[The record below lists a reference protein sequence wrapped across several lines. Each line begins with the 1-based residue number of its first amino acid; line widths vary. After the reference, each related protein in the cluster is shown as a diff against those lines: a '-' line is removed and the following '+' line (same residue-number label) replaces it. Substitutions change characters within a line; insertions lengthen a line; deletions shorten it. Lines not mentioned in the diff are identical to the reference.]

1 MTLFSRRGQPRLLA
15 EFDSPEDMS
24 RALGALRDAGY
35 RELETYTPFDMPRT
49 TPSLG
54 LRRPLLP
61 WIIFLGGLGGG
72 IVSYWI
78 QWFANAWSYPLNVGG
93 RPVNSVPAFIP
104 ATFEGTVLAAALV
117 SFFGLFIS
125 LRLPALRHPVFEI
138 EGFERAT
145 VDRFW
150 IEVGGVQ
157 SDLDARELRRI
168 AGEAGALRVVPL
180 GLESAVGAAS

>member
-1 MTLFSRRGQPRLLA
+1 MFLSGRGRPRILA
-15 EFDSPEDMS
+15 EFAAPEKMTH
-24 RALGALRDAGY
+24 ALDALHAAGY

-49 TPSLG
+49 TPALG

-61 WIIFLGGLGGG
+61 WLIALGGLAGGG
-72 IVSYWI
+72 VAYWI

-93 RPVNSVPAFIP
+93 RPVHPVPAFIP
-104 ATFEGTVLAAALV
+104 ATFEGTVLGAAFVA
-117 SFFGLFIS
+117 FFGLFIS
-125 LRLPALRHPVFEI
+125 LRLPALWHPVFEI
-138 EGFERAT
+138 DGFERAT

-168 AGEAGALRVVPL
+168 VNEAGALRVVPL
-180 GLESAVGAAS
+180 GMEEG

>member
-1 MTLFSRRGQPRLLA
+1 MLFSRRERPRFLA
-15 EFDSPEDMS
+15 EFATPEEMS
-24 RALGALRDAGY
+24 RALEALRAAGY

-54 LRRPLLP
+54 LRRPWLP
-61 WIIFLGGLGGG
+61 WIIAVAGLSGG
-72 IVSYWI
+72 IVAYWI
-78 QWFANAWSYPLNVGG
+78 QWFANAWDYPLNVGG
-93 RPVNSVPAFIP
+93 RPVNPVPAFIP
-104 ATFEGTVLAAALV
+104 APFEGTVLAAALAA
-117 SFFGLFIS
+117 FFGLFIS
-125 LRLPALRHPVFEI
+125 LRLPALWHPVFDV

-168 AGEAGALRVVPL
+168 ANEAGALRVVPI
-180 GLESAVGAAS
+180 GMEAA